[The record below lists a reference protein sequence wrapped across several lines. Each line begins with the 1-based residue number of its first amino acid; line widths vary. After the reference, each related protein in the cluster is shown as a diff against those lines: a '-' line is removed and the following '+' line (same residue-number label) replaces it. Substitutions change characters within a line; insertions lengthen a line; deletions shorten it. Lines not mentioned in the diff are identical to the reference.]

1 MYADGRKCKV
11 FFNLEKRR
19 VAIPLLPKVKQELE
33 RMEKLGVISKLT
45 SQKIMCG
52 FNSVEL
58 NM

>member
-1 MYADGRKCKV
+1 MP
-11 FFNLEKRR
+11 RR

-45 SQKIMCG
+45 SQTIGVLKWWWYLNKMKRSG
-52 FNSVEL
+52 FNLVEL